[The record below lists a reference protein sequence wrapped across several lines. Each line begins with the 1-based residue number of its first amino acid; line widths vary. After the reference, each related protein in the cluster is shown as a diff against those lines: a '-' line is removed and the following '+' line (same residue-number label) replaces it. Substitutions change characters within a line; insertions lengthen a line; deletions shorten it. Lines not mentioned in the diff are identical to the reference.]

1 MTELDRLAGYVLSNG
16 IVIASYTAIDKE
28 NKPVHA
34 FEVNFEDNILLLIFD
49 SSDRCTGIIRK

>member
-16 IVIASYTAIDKE
+16 TVIASYTAIDKE
-28 NKPVHA
+28 NKTVHA

>member
-1 MTELDRLAGYVLSNG
+1 MTELDRLAGYILDNG
-16 IVIASYTAIDKE
+16 SVIASYTAIDTE

-49 SSDRCTGIIRK
+49 SKEHCTGIIRK